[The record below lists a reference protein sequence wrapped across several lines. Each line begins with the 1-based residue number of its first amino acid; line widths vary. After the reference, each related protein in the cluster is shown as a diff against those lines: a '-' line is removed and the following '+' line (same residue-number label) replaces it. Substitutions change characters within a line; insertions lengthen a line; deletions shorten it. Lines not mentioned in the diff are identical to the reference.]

1 MSQKLTMR
9 ERLIVPA
16 YLLAAIFFTGTC
28 PTRATAED
36 WVQFRHDLSN
46 TGKSG
51 ETTISSA
58 NVASLK
64 VKWKTYFGG
73 TGSTPA
79 VVTVNGT
86 STVFIP
92 TNTGAIYAIN
102 AVTGAVIWNQQLPS
116 SVTEVYSSPAVANNI
131 LYIGAND
138 GRLYAMNAPP
148 MQSFG
153 ATRPVRRPIQK
164 CTPSP
169 LFITAWSIF
178 GIASQD
184 DLNYCVAGHIVALNA
199 STGAKVWDIQTAP
212 AGTQERA
219 SGPRRRSTPPMAY
232 STLAAATPGLHAA
245 RLRPCPWPTASSP

>member
-1 MSQKLTMR
+1 MR

-138 GRLYAMNAPP
+138 GRLYAMNATTHAILW
-148 MQSFG
+148 SY
-153 ATRPVRRPIQK
+153 
-164 CTPSP
+164 PSSP
-169 LFITAWSIF
+169 
-178 GIASQD
+178 Q
-184 DLNYCVAGHIVALNA
+184 
-199 STGAKVWDIQTAP
+199 
-212 AGTQERA
+212 
-219 SGPRRRSTPPMAY
+219 AY
-232 STLAAATPGLHAA
+232 SEVYSEPFVYNGVVYFWDCLAG
-245 RLRPCPWPTASSP
+245 